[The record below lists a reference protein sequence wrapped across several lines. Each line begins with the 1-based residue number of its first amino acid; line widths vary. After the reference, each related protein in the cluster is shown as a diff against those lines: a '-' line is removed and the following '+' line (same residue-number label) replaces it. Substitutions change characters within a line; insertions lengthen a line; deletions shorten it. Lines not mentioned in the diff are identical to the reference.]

1 MERCS
6 DAKRKGFF
14 WSVDEKFQQS
24 FEEQEARSQVGNLQ
38 DNEGGKDGRSSK
50 KKGKANVSVLQPALK
65 RSVKMDSKGGPL
77 PPPLTST
84 PLVPKSSAAFGSAQL
99 LSSSFSPGSAQ
110 FNSHSIL
117 PPTLNS
123 STPQI
128 SASSASN
135 SSILTAGSTNGT
147 SVDTQSTSIP
157 PLPPSLYIPIV
168 VGPIPASHSSSSLA
182 TDPNNTNPL
191 ASTAIVLHES
201 TLILNPEVFSHLTP
215 EQVKELEG
223 LGAQKALEILQGYIA
238 RFLKEQRLK
247 KREGVRGRGRGRGTP
262 KRGRGGGRTS
272 DGTSTINESSSIDA
286 SANDK
291 PTLGN
296 STLFTTTP
304 LPLRDVQPQPT
315 GETSNGSAQS
325 VHPPVDV
332 AEPISVDTKPP
343 VPVPMADTSVMAVDD
358 SADPIVIVDDSDSSE
373 APATKR
379 RKLDV
384 PSIS

>member
-50 KKGKANVSVLQPALK
+50 KKGKASVSILQPALK

-99 LSSSFSPGSAQ
+99 LSSSFPTGSAQ
-110 FNSHSIL
+110 FNTHSIL
-117 PPTLNS
+117 PATLNS
-123 STPQI
+123 ST
-128 SASSASN
+128 SASTSSA
-135 SSILTAGSTNGT
+135 GPTNGT
-147 SVDTQSTSIP
+147 SADTQSTSIP
-157 PLPPSLYIPIV
+157 SLPPSLYIPIV

-182 TDPNNTNPL
+182 TDLNNTNPL

-247 KREGVRGRGRGRGTP
+247 KREGVRGRGRGRGAP

-286 SANDK
+286 SANEK
-291 PTLGN
+291 STLGN

-304 LPLRDVQPQPT
+304 LPLRDVQPQ
-315 GETSNGSAQS
+315 GNASNGSAQS

-332 AEPISVDTKPP
+332 TEPTSVDTKPP
-343 VPVPMADTSVMAVDD
+343 VPVPMADTGVMAVDD

-384 PSIS
+384 PSVS